1 LRMKLLEKKGRRII
15 IITGSPGVG
24 KTSVSAILASKLNA
38 VHVDLG
44 KLVVKENL
52 VTGKDEARDTLIA
65 DMERVSHRVKEILA
79 QVEGDVVFDGHY
91 AVDVV
96 PAKNVS
102 RVFVLRRNPEELR
115 SLMEARGWGS
125 LKLWENLACE
135 VLDVCLSDAIK
146 ACGAEKVCEVDAT
159 RRTAEDVAEEIVAAL
174 AGKRKC
180 FVGVIDWL
188 TYLEMAGRLNEFL
201 KKF

>member
-1 LRMKLLEKKGRRII
+1 MGFTEKRKRRII
-15 IITGSPGVG
+15 IITGSPSVG
-24 KTSVSAILASKLNA
+24 KTSVSTVLASKLNA
-38 VHVDLG
+38 IYVDLG
-44 KLVVKENL
+44 ELVVTENL

-65 DMERVSHRVKEILA
+65 DMERVSDRVKEIIA
-79 QVEGDVVFDGHY
+79 QAKGDVVFDGHY

-102 RVFVLRRNPEELR
+102 RVFVLRRNPEELKP
-115 SLMEARGWGS
+115 LMEARGWSG

-135 VLDVCLSDAIK
+135 VLDVCLSDAVK
-146 ACGAEKVCEVDAT
+146 ACGAEKVCEVDVT
-159 RRTAEDVAEEIVAAL
+159 GRRAEDVAEEIVGVL

-180 FVGVIDWL
+180 FVGVVDWL
-188 TYLEMAGRLNEFL
+188 TYLEMAGRLDEFL